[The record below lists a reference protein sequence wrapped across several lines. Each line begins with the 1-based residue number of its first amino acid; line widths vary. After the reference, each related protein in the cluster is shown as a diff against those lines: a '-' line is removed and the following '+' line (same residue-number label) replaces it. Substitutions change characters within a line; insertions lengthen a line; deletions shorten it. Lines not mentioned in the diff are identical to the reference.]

1 MAMQYSPARPRPASN
16 FELYSWW
23 FMRISA
29 IVMIL
34 LVGFHLFYMHV
45 ILGVDAIDFAVIA
58 QRWKSPFW
66 RLYDLFMLVF
76 AWLHCTNGIRIVLD
90 DYVHSQG
97 WRTLA
102 KSILYI
108 TSFIIIVLGAY
119 IIFTFKS

>member
-1 MAMQYSPARPRPASN
+1 MQFSPARPRPASN

-45 ILGVDAIDFAVIA
+45 ILGVDAIDFEVIA
-58 QRWKSPFW
+58 QRWESPFW

-76 AWLHCTNGIRIVLD
+76 AWLHSTNGVRVVAD
-90 DYVHSQG
+90 DYIQSQG

-102 KSILYI
+102 KSGLYI
-108 TSFIIIVLGAY
+108 LAFIIIVLGAY
-119 IIFTFKS
+119 VIFTF

>member
-1 MAMQYSPARPRPASN
+1 MQFSPARPRPASN

-45 ILGVDAIDFAVIA
+45 ILGVDAIDFEVIA
-58 QRWKSPFW
+58 QRWQSPFW
-66 RLYDLFMLVF
+66 RLYDFFMLAF
-76 AWLHCTNGIRIVLD
+76 AWLHCGNGVRVILD
-90 DYVHSQG
+90 NYIHHNG
-97 WRTLA
+97 WRIMA

-108 TSFIIIVLGAY
+108 VVFVILVLGAY
-119 IIFTFKS
+119 VVFTFKP